1 MKNPKTAKGNLGFKP
16 SNMTHKVSNSRK
28 YQPPIRKAKLYQ
40 ESETNF
46 DDTDEFYGRNDDA
59 EPIKGP
65 ISYASRGQQKLY
77 EEEDPEYSH
86 MLDNFP
92 TKLAHNDASSDE

>member
-1 MKNPKTAKGNLGFKP
+1 MSNQPK
-16 SNMTHKVSNSRK
+16 
-28 YQPPIRKAKLYQ
+28 KLYQ

-65 ISYASRGQQKLY
+65 ISYASRGQQKY
-77 EEEDPEYSH
+77 IEEEDPEYSH
-86 MLDNFP
+86 LLDNFP
-92 TKLAHNDASSDE
+92 TKQAMNDGSSDEQEIPSELFKDEVDPNVRCFSP